1 MLARSPA
8 SSPVM
13 SSTPE
18 SSEPMPSVSAREKL
32 RRGLAASLHAT
43 GALGLLRR
51 FEATCQVLYS
61 PASRWPK
68 IRRFAGSKFGILCYH
83 RVGTEGVPL
92 FSRLD
97 PRVFEVQMEYVRKH
111 YRLIP
116 LGQLCGEIA
125 NGDAVQPTLAIT
137 FDDGYRDL
145 YTHAFPVLRKYE
157 IPATIY
163 LIGRSMET
171 GESPW
176 YDRIFVALDHA
187 SGSSIE
193 VEMDAP
199 RQFALT
205 SVAARRKA
213 AWEIVCFLRTISDA
227 SRQKWC
233 LEFEARMKPPQDEL
247 ERRMLDWNQVRSMQ
261 SSGIYFGAHTMT
273 HPSVAHLEA
282 ANLEEELSKSRK
294 LLEAGLDAPAVD
306 FAYPFGKTSD
316 CLSAGDRYLAHCGYR
331 SAVTTVEGINS
342 VGANLLRLN
351 RMQIS
356 DDRSLSLFAFNL
368 ARMFFESVSEN
379 SSSPSATRPD
389 GLSFEVD
396 RSAS

>member
-1 MLARSPA
+1 MLVRNAA
-8 SSPVM
+8 SSTVM
-13 SSTPE
+13 SSAHK
-18 SSEPMPSVSAREKL
+18 SSGPTPSVGVRDKL

-43 GALGLLRR
+43 GALGFLRR
-51 FEATCQVLYS
+51 FEGSRQVFSS
-61 PASRWPK
+61 PASKWPK

-97 PRVFEVQMEYVRKH
+97 PRVFELQMKYVRKH
-111 YRLIP
+111 YRLLP
-116 LGQLCGEIA
+116 LGQLCRELA

-145 YTHAFPVLRKYE
+145 YSHAFPVLQKYE

-163 LIGRSMET
+163 LIGKSMET

-176 YDRIFVALDHA
+176 YDRIFVALDYA
-187 SGSSIE
+187 LGGSIE
-193 VEMDAP
+193 VEMNGP

-205 SVAARRKA
+205 SVAARREA
-213 AWEIVCFLRTISDA
+213 AWEIVCFLRTIA
-227 SRQKWC
+227 NAHRQKWC
-233 LEFEARMKPPQDEL
+233 LAFEARMNPPQEKL
-247 ERRMLDWNQVRSMQ
+247 ERRMLDWDQVRSMQ
-261 SSGIYFGAHTMT
+261 ASGIDFGAHTMT
-273 HPSVAHLEA
+273 HPSVARLDP
-282 ANLEEELSKSRK
+282 ANLDAELRASRK
-294 LLEAGLDAPAVD
+294 LLEAGLHGPVLD

-316 CLSAGDRYLAHCGYR
+316 CLSATDDCLAQCGYR
-331 SAVTTVEGINS
+331 SAVTTIEGINS
-342 VGANLLRLN
+342 AGADLFRLS

-368 ARMFFESVSEN
+368 ARIFFESVSEN
-379 SSSPSATRPD
+379 SISQSAVRPHS
-389 GLSFEVD
+389 LPLEAD

>member
-1 MLARSPA
+1 MCGAQ
-8 SSPVM
+8 
-13 SSTPE
+13 E
-18 SSEPMPSVSAREKL
+18 SSELMPSVNAREKL

-51 FEATCQVLYS
+51 FEGSRQILS
-61 PASRWPK
+61 LPESRWPK

-83 RVGTEGVPL
+83 RVGTQGVPL

-97 PRVFEVQMEYVRKH
+97 PGVFEAQMKYVRKH

-116 LGQLCGEIA
+116 LGQLCQEIA
-125 NGDAVQPTLAIT
+125 NGDAVRPTLSIT

-145 YTHAFPVLRKYE
+145 YTHAFRVLQMYE

-187 SGSSIE
+187 GGSSIE
-193 VEMDAP
+193 VEMDEP
-199 RQFALT
+199 RQFSLT

-213 AWEIVCFLRTISDA
+213 AWEIVCFLRTISDV
-227 SRQKWC
+227 RRRNWC
-233 LEFEARMKPPQDEL
+233 LAFEARMKPPQNKL
-247 ERRMLDWNQVRSMQ
+247 ERRMLDWDQVRSMQ
-261 SSGIYFGAHTMT
+261 AGGIYFGAHTMT

-282 ANLEEELSKSRK
+282 ANLEEELSASRR
-294 LLEAGLDAPAVD
+294 LLEARLDAPAED
-306 FAYPFGKTSD
+306 FAYPFGKISD
-316 CLSAGDRYLAHCGYR
+316 CLSADDDYLAKCGYR

-342 VGANLLRLN
+342 VGTNLLRLN
-351 RMQIS
+351 RMQIG

-379 SSSPSATRPD
+379 SISRAATRQD
-389 GLSFEVD
+389 SLSLEVD

>member
-1 MLARSPA
+1 MSGAR
-8 SSPVM
+8 
-13 SSTPE
+13 E
-18 SSEPMPSVSAREKL
+18 NSEPIPSFSAREWL

-51 FEATCQVLYS
+51 FEATRQFLSS
-61 PASRWPK
+61 PASRWPT

-97 PRVFEVQMEYVRKH
+97 PGVFEAQMKYVRKH
-111 YRLIP
+111 YRLVP
-116 LGQLCGEIA
+116 LGQLCREIT
-125 NGDAVQPTLAIT
+125 NGDAVRPTLAIT

-176 YDRIFVALDHA
+176 YDRIFVALDNA
-187 SGSSIE
+187 SESSIE
-193 VEMDAP
+193 LEMDRP
-199 RQFALT
+199 RRLALT
-205 SVAARRKA
+205 SAAARRKA
-213 AWEIVCFLRTISDA
+213 AWEIVCFLRTISDV
-227 SRQKWC
+227 RRRNWC
-233 LEFEARMKPPQDEL
+233 LAFETRMKPPQEKL
-247 ERRMLDWNQVRSMQ
+247 ARRMLDWDQVRSMQ
-261 SSGIYFGAHTMT
+261 AGGICFGAHTMT
-273 HPSVAHLEA
+273 HPCVAQVEA
-282 ANLEEELSKSRK
+282 AKLEEELCASRR
-294 LLEAGLDAPAVD
+294 LLEARLDAPAED
-306 FAYPFGKTSD
+306 FAYPFGKISD
-316 CLSAGDRYLAHCGYR
+316 CLSTGNGYLAQCGYR

-342 VGANLLRLN
+342 AGANLMRLN
-351 RMQIS
+351 RMQVG

-368 ARMFFESVSEN
+368 ARMFFESVLEN
-379 SSSPSATRPD
+379 SISPDAIRAD
-389 GLSFEVD
+389 GRSLKTD

>member
-1 MLARSPA
+1 MRAKKAA

-13 SSTPE
+13 SGARE
-18 SSEPMPSVSAREKL
+18 SLKPAPSLSAKEKL
-32 RRGLAASLHAT
+32 RHGLAASLHAS

-51 FEATCQVLYS
+51 FEGTRQIFSS

-68 IRRFAGSKFGILCYH
+68 IRRFAGPKFVILCYH

-97 PRVFEVQMEYVRKH
+97 PRVFEMQMKYVRKH
-111 YRLIP
+111 YRLVS
-116 LGQLCGEIA
+116 LGQMCREIA
-125 NGDAVQPTLAIT
+125 NGDVVQPTLAIT

-163 LIGRSMET
+163 LIGQCMET

-176 YDRIFVALDHA
+176 YDRIFVALDQA
-187 SGSSIE
+187 SGSSLE
-193 VEMDAP
+193 LEMDVP

-227 SRQKWC
+227 MRRKWC
-233 LEFEARMKPPQDEL
+233 LEFEKRMKPPQDKL
-247 ERRMLDWNQVRSMQ
+247 EQRMLDWNQVRSMQ
-261 SSGIYFGAHTMT
+261 GSGIYFGAHTMT
-273 HPSVAHLEA
+273 HPSVAHLETGR
-282 ANLEEELSKSRK
+282 LEGELSSSRI
-294 LLEAGLDAPAVD
+294 LLEAGLDAPAED
-306 FAYPFGKTSD
+306 FAYPFGKLSD
-316 CLSAGDRYLAHCGYR
+316 CFSAGDGYLARCGYR

-342 VGANLLRLN
+342 RGANLFRLN
-351 RMQIS
+351 RMQIG
-356 DDRSLSLFAFNL
+356 DDHSLSLFAFNL

-379 SSSPSATRPD
+379 SISPAATLPE
-389 GLSFEVD
+389 GLSLEAD

>member
-1 MLARSPA
+1 MPARSAA

-13 SSTPE
+13 SGASGD
-18 SSEPMPSVSAREKL
+18 SEPVPSVGTREKL
-32 RRGLAASLHAT
+32 RRGLALSLHAT

-51 FEATCQVLYS
+51 FEGTRQVLSS

-83 RVGTEGVPL
+83 RVGAEGVPL

-97 PRVFEVQMEYVRKH
+97 PRVFELQMKYVRKH

-116 LGQLCGEIA
+116 LGQLCREIE
-125 NGDAVQPTLAIT
+125 NGDAVPPTLAIT

-163 LIGRSMET
+163 LIGKSMET

-176 YDRIFVALDHA
+176 YDRIFVALDHV
-187 SGSSIE
+187 SGGSIE
-193 VEMDAP
+193 VELNTP
-199 RQFALT
+199 HQFALT
-205 SVAARRKA
+205 SIAARRRA

-227 SRQKWC
+227 HRQKWC
-233 LEFEARMKPPQDEL
+233 MAFEARMNPPQDKL
-247 ERRMLDWNQVRSMQ
+247 ERRMLDWEQVRSMQ
-261 SSGIYFGAHTMT
+261 ASGIRFGAHTMT
-273 HPSVAHLEA
+273 HPSIAHLDA
-282 ANLEEELSKSRK
+282 ANLDTELCASRK
-294 LLEAGLDAPAVD
+294 LLEAGLHAQVVD
-306 FAYPFGKTSD
+306 FAYPFGKIHD
-316 CLSAGDRYLAHCGYR
+316 CLSAGDEYLARCGYR
-331 SAVTTVEGINS
+331 SAVTTVEGINCL
-342 VGANLLRLN
+342 GADLFRLN
-351 RMQIS
+351 RMQIN

-368 ARMFFESVSEN
+368 ARMFFESVSDN
-379 SSSPSATRPD
+379 SISPAPVRPD
-389 GLSFEVD
+389 RLPLVAD

>member
-1 MLARSPA
+1 MPAKNPPSSPKMEVAAESAEPQARS
-8 SSPVM
+8 
-13 SSTPE
+13 
-18 SSEPMPSVSAREKL
+18 SAKEKL
-32 RRGLAASLHAT
+32 RRGVAASLSAT
-43 GALGLLRR
+43 GALHLLRQ
-51 FEATCQVLYS
+51 FEGTRQLISS
-61 PASRWPK
+61 PESRWPK
-68 IRRFAGSKFGILCYH
+68 IRRFAGSKFAILCYH

-97 PRVFEVQMEYVRKH
+97 PQVFKAQMKYIRKH
-111 YRLIP
+111 YRLVSV
-116 LGQLCGEIA
+116 GQLCREIA
-125 NGDAVQPTLAIT
+125 NGDNVKPSLAIT

-187 SGSSIE
+187 PGSSIE
-193 VEMDAP
+193 VQMDLT

-205 SVAARRKA
+205 SVAARRQA

-227 SRQKWC
+227 NRRKWC
-233 LEFEARMKPPQDEL
+233 VAFEAAMKPPRDKL
-247 ERRMLDWNQVRSMQ
+247 EQRMLDWNQVRSMQ
-261 SSGIYFGAHTMT
+261 ASSIFFGAHTMT
-273 HPSVAHLEA
+273 HPSVAQVEA
-282 ANLEEELSKSRK
+282 ASLAEELKASRS
-294 LLEAGLDAPAVD
+294 LLEAGLDAPIED
-306 FAYPFGKTSD
+306 FAYPFGKASD
-316 CLSAGDRYLAHCGYR
+316 CLSANDGYLAECGYR

-342 VGANLLRLN
+342 GGANLFRLN
-351 RMQIS
+351 RMQIG
-356 DDRSLSLFAFNL
+356 DDRSLSLFAFNV

-379 SSSPSATRPD
+379 SVSPAASRNNMLA
-389 GLSFEVD
+389 LEAD

>member
-1 MLARSPA
+1 MPAKSAA

-13 SSTPE
+13 NDALE
-18 SSEPMPSVSAREKL
+18 NYEPKPSVSVKEKL
-32 RRGLAASLHAT
+32 RRGLATGLHAT

-51 FEATCQVLYS
+51 FEGTRQIFSS

-92 FSRLD
+92 FSWLD
-97 PRVFEVQMEYVRKH
+97 PRVFEMQMQYVRKH
-111 YRLIP
+111 YRLIS
-116 LGQLCGEIA
+116 LGQMCREIA

-163 LIGRSMET
+163 LIGRCMET

-176 YDRIFVALDHA
+176 YDRIFVAFDHA
-187 SGSSIE
+187 PGSSLE
-193 VEMDAP
+193 VEMDVP

-227 SRQKWC
+227 ARRKWC
-233 LEFEARMKPPQDEL
+233 IAFEARMKPPQDKL
-247 ERRMLDWNQVRSMQ
+247 EQRMLDWDQVRSMQ

-273 HPSVAHLEA
+273 HPSVAHLETA
-282 ANLEEELSKSRK
+282 SLEVELSSSRT
-294 LLEAGLDAPAVD
+294 LLEAGLDAPTKD
-306 FAYPFGKTSD
+306 FAYPFGKMSD
-316 CLSAGDRYLAHCGYR
+316 CFSAGDGYLARCGYR
-331 SAVTTVEGINS
+331 SAVTTMEGINS
-342 VGANLLRLN
+342 GGANLFRLN
-351 RMQIS
+351 RMQIG
-356 DDRSLSLFAFNL
+356 DDHSLSLFAFNL
-368 ARMFFESVSEN
+368 ARMFFESASEN
-379 SSSPSATRPD
+379 SISLAATLSD
-389 GLSFEVD
+389 GLSLGAD

>member
-1 MLARSPA
+1 MLAKTA
-8 SSPVM
+8 ALM
-13 SSTPE
+13 NAAPE
-18 SSEPMPSVSAREKL
+18 SSEPMPSLNARERL
-32 RRGLAASLHAT
+32 RRGLAASLYAT

-51 FEATCQVLYS
+51 FECTRQILSS

-68 IRRFAGSKFGILCYH
+68 IRRFEGSKFGILCYH

-97 PRVFEVQMEYVRKH
+97 PGVFEAQMRYVRKH

-116 LGQLCGEIA
+116 LGQLCREIA
-125 NGDAVQPTLAIT
+125 NGDAVRPTLAIT

-187 SGSSIE
+187 AERSIE
-193 VEMDAP
+193 VEMDEP

-227 SRQKWC
+227 RRRDWC
-233 LEFEARMKPPQDEL
+233 LAFDTRMKPPQEKL
-247 ERRMLDWNQVRSMQ
+247 ERRMLDWNQVRLMQ
-261 SSGIYFGAHTMT
+261 AGGICFGAHTMT
-273 HPSVAHLEA
+273 HPCVAHVEA
-282 ANLEEELSKSRK
+282 AKLEEELSASRR
-294 LLEAGLDAPAVD
+294 LLEAGLDAPAGD
-306 FAYPFGKTSD
+306 FAYPFGKISD
-316 CLSAGDRYLAHCGYR
+316 CLPADDGFLAQCGYR

-342 VGANLLRLN
+342 AGANLMRLN
-351 RMQIS
+351 RIQVGE
-356 DDRSLSLFAFNL
+356 DPSLSLFAFNL
-368 ARMFFESVSEN
+368 ARMFFESISEN
-379 SSSPSATRPD
+379 PISPVAIRAD
-389 GLSFEVD
+389 GLSLKTD